1 MKALAPTTEVYLW
14 CGAFDMRCG
23 FDRMASFVSE
33 HLKSSAIAGGAVYV
47 FFSRCR
53 KRVKL
58 LYWDRD
64 GFAVWHKRLEAGSY
78 RVERYDGHTVVSA
91 IDLQELLAGT
101 ELSRIILRKNAEKG
115 SFAAH

>member
-1 MKALAPTTEVYLW
+1 
-14 CGAFDMRCG
+14 MRCG
-23 FDRMASFVSE
+23 FDRLSSFVSE
-33 HLKSSAIAGGAVYV
+33 QFGSSAITSKAVYV

-78 RVERYDGHTVVSA
+78 KVERREEHTVITA
-91 IDLQELLAGT
+91 IDLNDLLSGT
-101 ELSRIILRKNAEKG
+101 DFSRIVLRKNAEKG
-115 SFAAH
+115 SFASA